1 MQSDSKVSSFLL
13 LILVGLSIYL
23 LYNQKE
29 KFNNTSEQNVIQ
41 EEHFDDIES
50 SQPFGS
56 QQYAPASQQYVADSQ
71 HYESDS
77 QHYVP
82 DSQQYVP
89 ASQQQ
94 YVPAS
99 QQHVEASHQQ
109 YMPASQHQ
117 YMLSSQEPV
126 IPASVINEIATKPV
140 APKSGKPSVY
150 NFEANDDSVFESLGS
165 NLNDAFAA
173 PIPPGTNTNE
183 VDFKKQNMDNYNAK
197 DFLPK
202 EVNDEWFETDFSLAK
217 YQLNDDKLI
226 NTERYIIGINTV
238 GQSLKNATHDI
249 RGTVPNP
256 KFIVS
261 PWNNSTYEPDF
272 NLKPLC

>member
-13 LILVGLSIYL
+13 LILIGLSIYL
-23 LYNQKE
+23 LYNKKE
-29 KFNNTSEQNVIQ
+29 KFNNTSEQDVTL
-41 EEHFDDIES
+41 EENFNDIES
-50 SQPFGS
+50 SQPFDS
-56 QQYAPASQQYVADSQ
+56 QQYASASQQYM
-71 HYESDS
+71 
-77 QHYVP
+77 P
-82 DSQQYVP
+82 DSQQYMP
-89 ASQQQ
+89 DSQQYMPDSQ
-94 YVPAS
+94 QYMPDSQQYMPDSQQYMPDSQQMPNSQKYVPAS
-99 QQHVEASHQQ
+99 Q
-109 YMPASQHQ
+109 
-117 YMLSSQEPV
+117 EPV
-126 IPASVINEIATKPV
+126 ISASIINEIATKPV
-140 APKSGKPSVY
+140 PQKSGKPSVY
-150 NFEANDDSVFESLGS
+150 NFEPNDDSVFESLGS

>member
-13 LILVGLSIYL
+13 LILIGLSIYL
-23 LYNQKE
+23 LYNKKE
-29 KFNNTSEQNVIQ
+29 KFNNTSEQDVTL
-41 EEHFDDIES
+41 EENFNDIES
-50 SQPFGS
+50 SQPFDS
-56 QQYAPASQQYVADSQ
+56 QQYASASQQYM
-71 HYESDS
+71 
-77 QHYVP
+77 P
-82 DSQQYVP
+82 DSQQYMP
-89 ASQQQ
+89 DSQQMPNSQ
-94 YVPAS
+94 KYVPAS
-99 QQHVEASHQQ
+99 Q
-109 YMPASQHQ
+109 
-117 YMLSSQEPV
+117 EPV
-126 IPASVINEIATKPV
+126 ISASIINEIATKPV
-140 APKSGKPSVY
+140 PQKSGKPSVY
-150 NFEANDDSVFESLGS
+150 NFEPNDDSVFESLGS